1 MTKKQLKQLAKRIAD
16 LEYTIQHS
24 SDKNEVDNAKKEMM
38 QATDSAELDIDD
50 MLRMEEY
57 IQAYMDEKNI

>member
-16 LEYTIQHS
+16 LEYTIQNS
-24 SDKNEVDNAKKEMM
+24 SDKNEVDNAKNEMM
-38 QATDSAELDIDD
+38 HATDSAELSIDE

-57 IQAYMDEKNI
+57 IQAYMGEKNI

>member
-24 SDKNEVDNAKKEMM
+24 SDKNEVDNAKK
-38 QATDSAELDIDD
+38 
-50 MLRMEEY
+50 
-57 IQAYMDEKNI
+57 K